1 MSILGA
7 VGSILGGVGGFI
19 AGGPMG
25 AMAGASILGGI
36 GGGMDANAAN
46 QENMRAAN
54 EMSLMSAREQ
64 MAFQERMSSTA
75 HQREMADLAKA
86 GLNPIL
92 AVNAGSSTPAGASMS
107 AGAAQSQN
115 VMEGA
120 GASAL
125 GAMQLKMAAMKQAS
139 EIDLLKAQGDKVKM
153 ETTVL
158 RKELPKSEVMDDV
171 FHLYKKIKEGAKSQ
185 SEKLK
190 NFKLPD
196 QKQGI
201 PIPHLRR

>member
-7 VGSILGGVGGFI
+7 VGGLLGGIGGFL

-46 QENMRAAN
+46 QANMRDAN

-75 HQREMADLAKA
+75 HQREMADLQKA

-92 AVNAGSSTPAGASMS
+92 AVNAGSSTPSGASMS

-120 GASAL
+120 GSSAIQ
-125 GAMQLKMAAMKQAS
+125 AMQLKLAAMKQAS
-139 EIDLLKAQGDKVKM
+139 EIDLIKSQKGKVDM
-153 ETTVL
+153 ETTIM
-158 RKELPKSEVMDDV
+158 RKDLPKSEMMDDV
-171 FHLYKKIKEGAKSQ
+171 FKAYKYLKQKAQNSAD
-185 SEKLK
+185 KLQ
-190 NFKLPD
+190 KLPP
-196 QKQGI
+196 QKPGI
-201 PIPHLRR
+201 PIPHIRR